1 MKKMTHF
8 LHFLL
13 IFSRI
18 KCKQKSFNIPY
29 EMEENKKLEAIMNS
43 FKELPYDEKR
53 TKVIS
58 LVESLW
64 ESDTYSTTLSIIQ
77 YFEPTDEYLENLYHI
92 IMETKL
98 MIYEETQ
105 EEEKKSMQQKMQD
118 YMKKLNE
125 VSLKQKEKDEKEAD
139 ELLNLI

>member
-18 KCKQKSFNIPY
+18 KRKQKSFNIPY

-43 FKELPYDEKR
+43 FKELPYDEKK

-58 LVESLW
+58 LVESL
-64 ESDTYSTTLSIIQ
+64 
-77 YFEPTDEYLENLYHI
+77 
-92 IMETKL
+92 
-98 MIYEETQ
+98 
-105 EEEKKSMQQKMQD
+105 
-118 YMKKLNE
+118 
-125 VSLKQKEKDEKEAD
+125 
-139 ELLNLI
+139 